1 MTTVLS
7 AVVALAATILA
18 VLSMESFLHY
28 DRFFIEAMC
37 LFSFVVFAFLAVI
50 GWKVTWNLIRKKN

>member
-18 VLSMESFLHY
+18 VLSMECFIGY
-28 DRFFIEAMC
+28 DRFFIEAMY
-37 LFSFVVFAFLAVI
+37 LFSFFAFAFLAII

>member
-18 VLSMESFLHY
+18 VLSMECFMGY

-37 LFSFVVFAFLAVI
+37 LFSFSVFAFLAVI